1 MEEDEGYLAR
11 VEAKG
16 EAGPHGLHTIYSR
29 PVTTA
34 YGLFT
39 ALYKRRRR
47 FANADSPSRIELS
60 RNNFL
65 ESRSRSLSLSL
76 SLTRAMR
83 PPRTRTDPYQSRCP
97 SRLRVS
103 PRLFSERL
111 FAVEFAQRSTS
122 SASDPLRKRS
132 FAHASL
138 TAASYR
144 GFVVARD
151 APRARASEDA
161 RRRHFATS
169 PGSLRKI
176 LAHVQP

>member
-39 ALYKRRRR
+39 VLYKRRRR

-65 ESRSRSLSLSL
+65 ESRSLSLSL

-83 PPRTRTDPYQSRCP
+83 PRRTRTDPYQSRCP
-97 SRLRVS
+97 SRPARGSRLDFFASVRLPLNSPNGRLHPRV
-103 PRLFSERL
+103 
-111 FAVEFAQRSTS
+111 T
-122 SASDPLRKRS
+122 
-132 FAHASL
+132 H
-138 TAASYR
+138 
-144 GFVVARD
+144 
-151 APRARASEDA
+151 
-161 RRRHFATS
+161 
-169 PGSLRKI
+169 
-176 LAHVQP
+176 